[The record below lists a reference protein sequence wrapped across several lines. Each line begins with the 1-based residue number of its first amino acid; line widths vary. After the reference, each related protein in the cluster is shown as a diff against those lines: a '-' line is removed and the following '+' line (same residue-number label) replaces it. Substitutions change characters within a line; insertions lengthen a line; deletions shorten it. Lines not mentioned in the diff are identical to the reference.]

1 MVKSLK
7 LIVFFV
13 FLTNLFPTSWS
24 ETYVIGGYDYPPFIH
39 SNSTQGIY
47 VDLMEELALLTA
59 KEFKWVHYPYAR
71 LDALFTKARV
81 HIEVGSSPL
90 WTKSK
95 PIPGFYTKSFYSLKD
110 VAVFRKGEIQSVKY
124 FSDLKDNRVGLVR
137 GYSFPQFQQAFDDGL
152 AVRIDAP
159 NEATLMKLLI
169 NNRVDQIF
177 ISKDLFLYHRK
188 MNNDFLGLVSGD
200 VVGSY
205 NVAIRVHPAYKEL
218 VEVLDEGIRV
228 LIERGRIKEIIK
240 KHL

>member
-1 MVKSLK
+1 M
-7 LIVFFV
+7 
-13 FLTNLFPTSWS
+13 PTSWS

-39 SNSTQGIY
+39 SNATQGIY
-47 VDLMEELALLTA
+47 VDIMEELALLTEE
-59 KEFKWVHYPYAR
+59 EFKWEHYPYAR

-95 PIPGFYTKSFYSLKD
+95 PIPGFYTKSFYALKD
-110 VAVFRKGEIQSVKY
+110 VAVFRKGEVQSVKY

-152 AVRIDAP
+152 AVRVDAA
-159 NEATLMKLLI
+159 NEATLMKLLV

-177 ISKDLFLYHRK
+177 ISKDLFLYHKK
-188 MNNDFLGLVSGD
+188 MNNDFFELVSGD
-200 VVGSY
+200 EVGSY

-218 VEVLDEGIRV
+218 VEVLDEGIKT
-228 LIERGRIKEIIK
+228 LIERGRIKEIIR